1 MNLHKTNISSYKNF
15 ILYEILLILEII
27 ITMINKVIDNLA
39 IKYFERIIDVTNA
52 KTDIKNNSTNLDL
65 LPNHNEICSL

>member
-1 MNLHKTNISSYKNF
+1 
-15 ILYEILLILEII
+15 
-27 ITMINKVIDNLA
+27 MINKVIDNLA